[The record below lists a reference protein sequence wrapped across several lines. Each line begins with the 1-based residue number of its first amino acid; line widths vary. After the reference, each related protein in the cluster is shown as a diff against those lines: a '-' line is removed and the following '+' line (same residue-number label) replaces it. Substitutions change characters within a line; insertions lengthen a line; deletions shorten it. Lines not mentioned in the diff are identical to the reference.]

1 MTSGKNILILY
12 AKQPMENHRGSTPK
26 EKSHGVKRINTWLF
40 LINRINK
47 AETFLNPEP
56 YPESGRL
63 DYGGEVARNPAIFHY
78 RGGRPLQQIW
88 GKK

>member
-1 MTSGKNILILY
+1 MQNNQWKTIGGQLPKKS
-12 AKQPMENHRGSTPK
+12 PMELRGS
-26 EKSHGVKRINTWLF
+26 ILDCTWLTE
-40 LINRINK
+40 LTK